1 MNSIKNANNWFNN
14 IFLTEMARPKKE
26 VIKKISAF
34 SDSIM
39 EHIIKCVVYKNSTN
53 NFLHWVNEI
62 SNFLSIINDYETKSM
77 SGKLRYNEYLN
88 TVFYKQGNSEL
99 DMKQNLRVFS
109 LNKNY
114 PSFKIDNKLVKQLW
128 NIFRSIA
135 EKCSVIFSDKNNSF
149 DENKFKDLI
158 LDIFTQYE
166 ITF

>member
-1 MNSIKNANNWFNN
+1 
-14 IFLTEMARPKKE
+14 
-26 VIKKISAF
+26 
-34 SDSIM
+34 
-39 EHIIKCVVYKNSTN
+39 
-53 NFLHWVNEI
+53 
-62 SNFLSIINDYETKSM
+62 M

-88 TVFYKQGNSEL
+88 NVFYKQGNTEL

-128 NIFRSIA
+128 NIFRSIT

-149 DENKFKDLI
+149 DKNKFKDLI
-158 LDIFTQYE
+158 LDIFKQYG